1 LLATSVGSSI
11 LVLVDVGAA
20 GFEAAVVKAVNQVLE
35 RMTAEQIQEFRRQVV
50 VLSNEGKIVFE
61 GEPAPF

>member
-1 LLATSVGSSI
+1 LATSVGSSI